1 MNEIDRLKEET
12 EKIKRDL
19 WVLSNKTPQ
28 GSTSTDLTQ
37 LQTQVS
43 SIEDA
48 LTNFSTRI
56 TTLENKLVEPTKTVI
71 FNMASDDENLNYGFT
86 NGMLPDQSITR
97 NDLSTFK
104 YFKFYFVSGET
115 ESVLKVDLPSQDSA
129 PFSINHTFAQNS
141 RGFLTVFVEFSQD
154 LTTIS
159 FKDMIYV
166 LYAGNSGT
174 ISTIVW
180 YDTNL
185 SSHGHIK
192 KIEAFA

>member
-71 FNMASDDENLNYGFT
+71 FDMASDDENLNYGFT

-97 NDLSTFK
+97 NDLSSFK
-104 YFKFYFVSGET
+104 YFKFYIVSGES
-115 ESVLKVDLPSQDSA
+115 ECVLKVDLPSADTQ
-129 PFSINHTFAQNS
+129 PYSINHTFAQNS
-141 RGFLTVFVEFSQD
+141 RGFLTVFIEFSTD
-154 LTTIS
+154 LSTIT
-159 FKDMIYV
+159 FTDMVYL

-174 ISTIVW
+174 PATIVW
-180 YDTNL
+180 YDTTL

-192 KIEAFA
+192 KIEAFS

>member
-71 FNMASDDENLNYGFT
+71 FDMASDDENLNYGFT
-86 NGMLPDQSITR
+86 NGMLPEQSITR

-104 YFKFYFVSGET
+104 YFKFYIVSGES
-115 ESVLKVDLPSQDSA
+115 ECVLKVDLPSADAQ
-129 PFSINHTFAQNS
+129 PYSINHTFAQNS
-141 RGFLTVFVEFSQD
+141 RGFLTVFIEFSTD
-154 LTTIS
+154 LSTIT
-159 FKDMIYV
+159 FTDMVYL

-174 ISTIVW
+174 PATIVW
-180 YDTNL
+180 YDTTL

-192 KIEAFA
+192 KIEAFS

>member
-71 FNMASDDENLNYGFT
+71 FDMASDDENLNYGFT

-97 NDLSTFK
+97 NDLSSFK
-104 YFKFYFVSGET
+104 YFKFYIVSGES
-115 ESVLKVDLPSQDSA
+115 ECVLKVDLPSAGAQ
-129 PFSINHTFAQNS
+129 PYNINHTFAQNS
-141 RGFLTVFVEFSQD
+141 RGFLTVFIEFSAD
-154 LTTIS
+154 LSTIT
-159 FKDMIYV
+159 FTDMVYL

-174 ISTIVW
+174 PATIVW
-180 YDTNL
+180 YDATL

-192 KIEAFA
+192 KIEAFS